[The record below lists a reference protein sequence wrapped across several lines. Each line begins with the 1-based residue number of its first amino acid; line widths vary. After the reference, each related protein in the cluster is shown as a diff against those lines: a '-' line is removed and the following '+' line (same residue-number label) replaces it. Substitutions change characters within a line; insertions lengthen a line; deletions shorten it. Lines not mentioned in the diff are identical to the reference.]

1 MGDTPIEDKEF
12 LVGLPLT
19 EIIETFLICSVN
31 IAKVV
36 EKYDDINKF
45 QRCHEKIC

>member
-1 MGDTPIEDKEF
+1 MGNIPIEYKEF

-19 EIIETFLICSVN
+19 GIIETFSIRSVN

-45 QRCHEKIC
+45 